1 MLGLWKS
8 VMRCEKIAQMSE
20 VLMIGHGGNDPA
32 STLWMYGMSGRGL
45 IRILESKFEIKDS

>member
-1 MLGLWKS
+1 MQGLWKS

-20 VLMIGHGGNDPA
+20 VLMIGHGGNNPA
-32 STLWMYGMSGRGL
+32 SKLWMYGMSGRGL